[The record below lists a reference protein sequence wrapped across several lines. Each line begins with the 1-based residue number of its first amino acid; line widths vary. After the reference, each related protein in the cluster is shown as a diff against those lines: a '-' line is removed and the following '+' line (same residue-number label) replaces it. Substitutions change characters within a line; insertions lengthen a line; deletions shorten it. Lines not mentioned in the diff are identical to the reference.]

1 MFHHQK
7 YVRKLQSSLKS
18 KADCFVYDLEDGVAV
33 NKKIEARKNVFNA
46 LETFDINLNQEKAV
60 RINSIGSG
68 LEEDDLKTILK
79 SKNLEAIVIPKVN
92 TSSDILYVST
102 MIDKIGLNKDIK
114 ILVSVES
121 ALGLINLKE
130 IIKADKRVE
139 ALIFAAED
147 YVANLGMVRTK
158 SRTELLFAR
167 QSIATTAVAFGIQS
181 IDLVCVDY
189 KNEDVLLEECLEG
202 RRWGFTGKQVIHP
215 KQVDIVQKSFLPSE
229 EEVEKAKKIL
239 EGDKVHQAKGIGA
252 FELDGAMID
261 APMVLWAKKI
271 ISRITE

>member
-1 MFHHQK
+1 MS
-7 YVRKLQSSLKS
+7 YIAAVRKLQSSLKS

-189 KNEDVLLEECLEG
+189 KNEDILLEECLEG